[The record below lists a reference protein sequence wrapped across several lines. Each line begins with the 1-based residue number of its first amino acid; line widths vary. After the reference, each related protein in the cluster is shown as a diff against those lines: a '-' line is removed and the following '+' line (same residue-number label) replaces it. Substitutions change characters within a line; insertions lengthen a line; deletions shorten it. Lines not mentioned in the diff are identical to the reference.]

1 MEEKVAWLDQDE
13 EMAKWTEKENENIS
27 QYWGCFGR
35 IPGVND
41 IKRVKVKRAARK
53 ELLDRED
60 EVLLHS
66 IDHAYEEEEQRRQ
79 QQLDEAHEWAKANE
93 IDPDNVDFTAEDRLQ
108 TEANKATRKQL
119 ELWQARQR
127 LSRDD
132 DDINW
137 NAIKGVVGNTHT
149 TSQKR
154 GPTSSLAGVTKVP
167 RQHKEKKN

>member
-66 IDHAYEEEEQRRQ
+66 IDHAYEEEEKRRQ
-79 QQLDEAHEWAKANE
+79 QQLDEAHEWTKANE
-93 IDPDNVDFTAEDRLQ
+93 LTLIMSTLLLRIDYKQRQ
-108 TEANKATRKQL
+108 IRQL
-119 ELWQARQR
+119 ENSSNYGRQ
-127 LSRDD
+127 D
-132 DDINW
+132 N
-137 NAIKGVVGNTHT
+137 
-149 TSQKR
+149 
-154 GPTSSLAGVTKVP
+154 SLAGTTTTSIGTLL
-167 RQHKEKKN
+167 KELLAIHIQLVKREGLILL